1 VSSVIIAVASEVARR
16 SSLLGA
22 VIVSLPVTSIL
33 AMIWLYR
40 DTHDRG
46 EIADLSWSILLVIVP
61 SVAFFVVLPFALRS
75 LEFWPAMLLASAVT
89 AASYGI
95 WVWAARRLGVEL

>member
-1 VSSVIIAVASEVARR
+1 M
-16 SSLLGA
+16 
-22 VIVSLPVTSIL
+22 TSIL

-40 DTHDRG
+40 DTHDRD

-89 AASYGI
+89 AVSYGV
-95 WVWAARRLGVEL
+95 WVWGARRLGVDL